1 MHDRES
7 SRGLLEEPQTPTA
20 FNCGEAARPLR
31 IAICLAHFHPAVGGA
46 ERQMFQLAQRWAR
59 TGHEPVVFTRRMP
72 GLHVREVV
80 SGIEIRRVIRS
91 LPLGPLFGLSYIA
104 SLAAT
109 LLRNADRFDV
119 VVDGQAPWEAVATGL
134 VRRWLGKPSIVVPAS
149 TGPVGDIQQIVEAR
163 GSSLLRRSVLKNDL
177 FVAISSQAE
186 AELKALGCPADAV
199 RRIGYGVDLERF
211 RPDGEESP
219 ERARTVVWVAR
230 LVTAKNPHVLLRAWQ
245 RLNGEGKYRLLLAGD
260 GPLKTEMQEFVERQ
274 GLREVHF
281 LGNVNDVPPLHRQ
294 GSVFVLPSYGEGCP
308 NALLEA
314 MASGLCPVASR
325 VPGCADVVE
334 DGVNGLL
341 FTSDDDE
348 QLAAALVRALDDVP
362 LRRRL
367 SSAAR
372 TYVETH
378 HDFDRVAE
386 TLLGEFE
393 TLASRARGR

>member
-1 MHDRES
+1 MTFNQ
-7 SRGLLEEPQTPTA
+7 GPANQGPAEP
-20 FNCGEAARPLR
+20 PLR

-46 ERQMFQLAQRWAR
+46 ERQMFQLAERWAR
-59 TGHEPVVFTRRMP
+59 SGHEPVVFTRRMP
-72 GLHVREVV
+72 GLPRREVLD
-80 SGIEIRRVIRS
+80 GLEIRRVIRS
-91 LPLGPLFGLSYIA
+91 LPLGPLFGASFIS
-104 SLAAT
+104 SLAAQ
-109 LLRNADRFDV
+109 LVRHAGRFDV

-134 VRRWLGKPSIVVPAS
+134 VCPLLGKPAMVMPAS
-149 TGPVGDIQQIVEAR
+149 TGPVGDIQQILEAR
-163 GSSLLRRSVLKNDL
+163 GSWLLRRLVLRNHL
-177 FVAISSQAE
+177 FVAISSQAA
-186 AELKALGCPADAV
+186 AELRQLGCPDDAV
-199 RRIGYGVDLERF
+199 RRIGYGVDLERY
-211 RPDGEESP
+211 RPGGEDSP

-245 RLNGEGKYRLLLAGD
+245 RLNGAGKYRLLLAGD
-260 GPLKTEMQEFVERQ
+260 GPLKAEMQEFVAQ
-274 GLREVHF
+274 NQLREVHF

-341 FTSDDDE
+341 FASDDDR
-348 QLAAALVRALDDVP
+348 QLAAALGRALDDAP

-367 SSAAR
+367 SAAAR
-372 TYVETH
+372 AYVETH

-386 TLLGEFE
+386 SLLAEFQA
-393 TLASRARGR
+393 LAANRRGLKAPPQQVGA